1 MSLKVP
7 YTNLD
12 KQWNEIREEA
22 LPLIDQV
29 LSSGKYLESELISE
43 LEQELANF
51 VGCKEV
57 ILLNS
62 GTDALMLA
70 LYGIGV
76 RPGDEVIT
84 VPNSFIASVA
94 AISHVGASPVI
105 VDIGSDHL
113 INTELIE
120 SAITKK
126 TKAIMPVHLEGK
138 VCDMNSIREIAQKH
152 SLNVIEDA
160 AQAFG
165 SRLDGVNVGSLSDIT
180 CFSLH
185 PLKNLNACG
194 DSGFIALNDSS
205 IAGKIRTFRNH
216 GQIKRNDS
224 NVFGIVSRFDSI
236 QAAILSVRL
245 KNIKRV
251 IEKKRVNAATYNN
264 LLEKGGI
271 KTPKVQSNVFHSY
284 HLYVIEVDNRDKIAR
299 ELLKIGIET
308 KVHYPLLITDQE
320 AYISKFKSYIT
331 PVAHYQKNRIL
342 SLPIHTDLTQE
353 DLIFVSNKLLELNDK
368 YN

>member
-1 MSLKVP
+1 
-7 YTNLD
+7 
-12 KQWNEIREEA
+12 
-22 LPLIDQV
+22 
-29 LSSGKYLESELISE
+29 
-43 LEQELANF
+43 
-51 VGCKEV
+51 
-57 ILLNS
+57 
-62 GTDALMLA
+62 
-70 LYGIGV
+70 
-76 RPGDEVIT
+76 
-84 VPNSFIASVA
+84 
-94 AISHVGASPVI
+94 
-105 VDIGSDHL
+105 
-113 INTELIE
+113 
-120 SAITKK
+120 
-126 TKAIMPVHLEGK
+126 MPVHLEGK

-224 NVFGIVSRFDSI
+224 NVFGVVSRFDSI
-236 QAAILSVRL
+236 QAAILSIRL